1 VSQRLNLPLVRVCES
16 RKIRF
21 YDRIEAEAFARVLA
35 GKNGV
40 TGRGKPGL
48 QLHVYWCEG
57 CEAYHV
63 GHGRD
68 CGITPRA
75 GSD

>member
-1 VSQRLNLPLVRVCES
+1 MATQSLNIPTLATCDR

-21 YDRIEAEAFARVLA
+21 HDQVEAEAFAQVLA

-48 QLHVYWCEG
+48 QLHAYWCES

-63 GHGRD
+63 GHGRES
-68 CGITPRA
+68 RR
-75 GSD
+75 